1 MSYFQFNNKLNFLEK
16 LSFSVQGELDPDGRM
31 PPGDNYAVS
40 PIQLSYT
47 YSTSAVYSAQL
58 VPVSLKFTSPG
69 KVLSACLKRYM
80 YISRLKKGRCKTS
93 FTGVHLH
100 KNCMLHS
107 PIITGKGHD

>member
-16 LSFSVQGELDPDGRM
+16 LSFSVQGTLDPTGLM

-47 YSTSAVYSAQL
+47 PYSMSVVYGAPL

-69 KVLSACLKRYM
+69 K
-80 YISRLKKGRCKTS
+80 
-93 FTGVHLH
+93 
-100 KNCMLHS
+100 MLFVEAL
-107 PIITGKGHD
+107 